1 MTYSAHTSVAV
12 RGLSL
17 SACLRDPVSSRSA
30 WGHSLDPT
38 QSGDGGGGGGSHAA
52 EGGGGTPGNERGTS
66 GLLRA
71 RPRAGGAVA
80 RDWSWYRHAQ

>member
-30 WGHSLDPT
+30 WGHSLDPA

-52 EGGGGTPGNERGTS
+52 EGGGGTPGDERAAPGPTS
-66 GLLRA
+66 CRWGCR
-71 RPRAGGAVA
+71 
-80 RDWSWYRHAQ
+80 